1 VHKKKWHKLLG
12 EKMIKLR
19 FLPKGGF
26 PRLLAGLPAN
36 FLVVFI
42 MLFLFAG
49 CGKPPTLVQRYIL
62 EYPSPAVSGSGKIGE
77 VIKVELFAVS
87 QTYNSPAMIYQ
98 PQPYKSDAYHYH
110 QWRVNPGNMVT
121 DYLLRDLRNSG
132 LFKAALPS
140 GSSGKTRFLLE
151 GGVEE
156 FQETDEPDG
165 WKATLALNITLLD
178 LSRQELPQRVVFQKN
193 YRTVEPL
200 TEQTPKG
207 LAQGMSRAMERLSA
221 RIIADVYQAA
231 AKQVKTGA
239 K

>member
-1 VHKKKWHKLLG
+1 MNSPG
-12 EKMIKLR
+12 EKMKNPCSLR
-19 FLPKGGF
+19 GRGLC
-26 PRLLAGLPAN
+26 RLLTVIWAN

-49 CGKPPTLVQRYIL
+49 CGKPPTLVQRYVL
-62 EYPSPAVSGSGKIGE
+62 DYPSPAVSGSGKIGE
-77 VIKVELFAVS
+77 VIKVELFEVS
-87 QTYNSPAMIYQ
+87 QAYNSPAMIYQ
-98 PQPYKSDAYHYH
+98 PHPYKSDTYQYHR
-110 QWRVNPGNMVT
+110 WRVNPGNMVT
-121 DYLLRDLRNSG
+121 DYLLRDLRNSR
-132 LFKAALPS
+132 LFKAALPA
-140 GSSGKTRFLLE
+140 GSSGKSRFLLE

-165 WKATLALNITLLD
+165 WKAALALNVTLLD

-193 YRTVEPL
+193 YRAVEPL

-221 RIIADVYQAA
+221 EIIADIYKAV
-231 AKQVKTGA
+231 AKQA

>member
-1 VHKKKWHKLLG
+1 MNYTG
-12 EKMIKLR
+12 EKMENPRSPGQDLCR
-19 FLPKGGF
+19 FLT
-26 PRLLAGLPAN
+26 GLGAKCHAV
-36 FLVVFI
+36 FLVLFI
-42 MLFLFAG
+42 LAG
-49 CGKPPTLVQRYIL
+49 CGKPPTLVQKYIL
-62 EYPSPAVSGSGKIGE
+62 EYPSPAVSGSGQIGE
-77 VIKVELFAVS
+77 VIKVQLFEVAQV
-87 QTYNSPAMIYQ
+87 YNSPAMIYQ
-98 PQPYKSDAYHYH
+98 PHNFKSDAYQYH
-110 QWRVNPGNMVT
+110 RWRVNPGNMVT
-121 DYLLRDLRNSG
+121 DYLLRDLRNSR
-132 LFKAALPS
+132 LFKAALPY
-140 GSSGKTRFLLE
+140 GSSGKSRFLLE

-165 WKATLALNITLLD
+165 WKAALALNITLLD

-221 RIIADVYQAA
+221 RIITDVYQAA

>member
-1 VHKKKWHKLLG
+1 MNSRGKKMKNPRS
-12 EKMIKLR
+12 LR
-19 FLPKGGF
+19 GRGLY
-26 PRLLAGLPAN
+26 RLLPVLCAN

-49 CGKPPTLVQRYIL
+49 CGKPPTLMQRYML

-77 VIKVELFAVS
+77 VIKVELFAVA
-87 QTYNSPAMIYQ
+87 QVYNSPAMIYQ
-98 PQPYKSDAYHYH
+98 PHPYKSDAYQYH
-110 QWRVNPGNMVT
+110 RWRVNPGNMVT

-165 WKATLALNITLLD
+165 WKAALTLNITLLD

-193 YRTVEPL
+193 YRTTELL
-200 TEQTPKG
+200 TEKTPQG

-221 RIIADVYQAA
+221 EIMGDIYRAA
-231 AKQVKTGA
+231 AKQA
-239 K
+239 KLGSK

>member
-1 VHKKKWHKLLG
+1 MNSPG
-12 EKMIKLR
+12 EKMKNPRSLR
-19 FLPKGGF
+19 GQGLY
-26 PRLLAGLPAN
+26 RLLPVFCAN

-62 EYPSPAVSGSGKIGE
+62 EYPSPAVSGTARIGE
-77 VIKVELFAVS
+77 VIKVELFAVA
-87 QTYNSPAMIYQ
+87 QVYNSPAMIYQ
-98 PQPYKSDAYHYH
+98 PHPFKSDSYHYH
-110 QWRVNPGNMVT
+110 QWRANPGNMVT

-156 FQETDEPDG
+156 FQEIDEPDG
-165 WKATLALNITLLD
+165 WKAALALNITLLD

-193 YRTVEPL
+193 YRVAEPL

-221 RIIADVYQAA
+221 QIIADIYQAA